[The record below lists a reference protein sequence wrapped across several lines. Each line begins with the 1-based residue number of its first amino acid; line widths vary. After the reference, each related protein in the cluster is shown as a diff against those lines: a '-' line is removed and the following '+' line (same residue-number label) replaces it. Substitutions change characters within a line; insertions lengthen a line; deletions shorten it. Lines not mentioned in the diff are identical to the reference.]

1 MLREENSCRDE
12 DRKREDQGGVR
23 KCNLAAV
30 RNREGCRGQTKCEAL
45 RRGGGPS
52 ITLGADLAAV
62 SGYA

>member
-45 RRGGGPS
+45 RRDGPS

-62 SGYA
+62 LGHA